1 MGRQESESS
10 PVGKASFSVLI
21 VDDEPGIRDFLE
33 RALRKKYAVVDVASD
48 SSSADTLRESRL
60 YDLLIVDINMPGLS
74 GLEWVSQFNSELPSE
89 VIFMTGFAE
98 LDNAVAAVRIGA
110 SDFILKP
117 FRLEQMTGAVERCY
131 QRLKL
136 SRENH
141 ALQHRLARQ
150 NGDSALIGDSPA
162 MQSVNTLISRVAAT
176 PASILVEGETGTG
189 KELVAGELHRQSGRS
204 GAFVP
209 VNCAAVAPELV
220 ESELFGHV
228 PGAFT
233 GAAQARQGLFDYAD
247 GGTLFLD
254 EISEM
259 PLALQG
265 KLLRVLEEGTLRPL
279 GTEREKSVDV
289 RVVAAS
295 NKPLEAL
302 VEQKLFRADLYYR
315 LNILPIQL
323 PPLRDRPEDIGLLSL
338 FFSHQLAEELGLP
351 AVILSPE
358 ALLQLQGY
366 HWPGNVRELR
376 NLLERAI
383 LLGCPP
389 AELLNMAGATES
401 VGYPVNWSL
410 EQVQVRHIEQ
420 VLHSCD
426 GNKSRAARQLGI
438 TRKTL
443 DRKRRDLSV
452 PEDSDHSDVDL
463 IPGL

>member
-1 MGRQESESS
+1 M
-10 PVGKASFSVLI
+10 PVGTASFSVLI
-21 VDDEPGIRDFLE
+21 VDDEPGICDFLA
-33 RALRKKYAVVDVASD
+33 RALRKKYAVVDVAAD
-48 SSSADTLRESRL
+48 SSSADKLRASRL

-74 GLEWVSQFNSELPSE
+74 GLEWVSRFNAELPSE

-117 FRLEQMTGAVERCY
+117 FRLEQMLGAVERCY

-136 SRENH
+136 SRENQ
-141 ALQHRLARQ
+141 ALQHRLTRHYA
-150 NGDSALIGDSPA
+150 DSSLIGDSAA
-162 MQSVNTLISRVAAT
+162 MQAVNGLISRVAAT
-176 PASILVEGETGTG
+176 PASILIEGETGTG
-189 KELVAGELHRQSGRS
+189 KELVASELHRQSGRS

-209 VNCAAVAPELV
+209 VNCAAVAPELA
-220 ESELFGHV
+220 ESELFGHIQ
-228 PGAFT
+228 GAFT
-233 GAAQARQGLFDYAD
+233 GAAQARQGVFDYAD

-265 KLLRVLEEGTLRPL
+265 KLLRVLEEAKIRPL
-279 GTEREKSVDV
+279 GTDREKSVDV
-289 RVVAAS
+289 RIVAAS

-315 LNILPIQL
+315 LNILPIEL
-323 PPLRDRPEDIGLLSL
+323 PPLRERLEDIPLLATL
-338 FFSHQLAEELGLP
+338 FTRQLAEELGLS
-351 AVILSPE
+351 APE
-358 ALLQLQGY
+358 LHPGALQALQGY

-376 NLLERAI
+376 NLLERSI
-383 LLGCPP
+383 LLGCAP
-389 AELLNMAGATES
+389 AELLSDS
-401 VGYPVNWSL
+401 VTAEHAGYPLNWSL
-410 EQVQVRHIEQ
+410 AQVQVRHIEQ
-420 VLHSCD
+420 VLQHCE

-443 DRKRRDLSV
+443 DRKRRDLDASV
-452 PEDSDHSDVDL
+452 GAGDADVDL